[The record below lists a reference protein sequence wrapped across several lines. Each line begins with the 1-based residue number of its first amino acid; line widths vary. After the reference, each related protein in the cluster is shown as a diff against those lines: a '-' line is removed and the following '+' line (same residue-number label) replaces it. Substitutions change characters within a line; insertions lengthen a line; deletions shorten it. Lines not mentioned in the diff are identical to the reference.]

1 MTQYFFPVETGKVRG
16 PDGSRLI
23 QGIVVGRCGSIP
35 RSRSPRAGAPRSIGP
50 GSSPASTRTARAP
63 ARAARV
69 RCAGSPSSPNHPR
82 SAPFS
87 PTSGNRRHQRPTPA
101 IPSIRP
107 GTDHPA
113 RGVASPLT
121 ARVPHLGATIPATRQ
136 FRCTCVPA
144 HPRSR
149 SRSRLTHR
157 RRALPPS
164 ASPHTGSRPLPA
176 RPEHAAARLPLDRNC
191 RFDFLSIDN
200 FGYVYGLM
208 GLPRTYGVE
217 ATWRF

>member
-1 MTQYFFPVETGKVRG
+1 MTQYFFPVETRQSSWARWLTIDSGHRG
-16 PDGSRLI
+16 GPLRIDPTLPVATCRRAPLHWARLLARI
-23 QGIVVGRCGSIP
+23 
-35 RSRSPRAGAPRSIGP
+35 
-50 GSSPASTRTARAP
+50 TRTARAP
-63 ARAARV
+63 ARAARA